1 MSHFGRN
8 IKKLR
13 RLKSMS
19 QTELADL
26 IGLKRGALG
35 AYEEGRSEPKVET
48 IIHTANYFSIP
59 IDGLLT
65 RELSI
70 NELLNFN
77 TDLTTD
83 ESQLRKVY
91 PKIPF
96 ITKSNY
102 SDYLAYYNKDN
113 FISKMPYMEW
123 PVDDSSKTYR
133 FYEITDLEMSNNQ
146 GGLYPKDII
155 LLEKLNLDH
164 LVHSAKALV
173 LYDDL
178 KFRNI
183 QVEDDLVL
191 LKADHPM
198 IEDISVSISEIKE
211 VWGLVGIYQ
220 KFRHKN

>member
-1 MSHFGRN
+1 MSHFGTN

-48 IIHTANYFSIP
+48 IIHTANYFSIS

-83 ESQLRKVY
+83 ESQLRTTF

-102 SDYLAYYNKDN
+102 TDYVKYYNKEN
-113 FISKMPYMEW
+113 FVSKMPYMEW
-123 PVDDSSKTYR
+123 PVEEASKSYR
-133 FYEITDLEMSNNQ
+133 FYEITDLEMSDNK

-155 LLEKLNLDH
+155 LLEKIEINDI
-164 LVHSAKALV
+164 STPIKALV
-173 LYDDL
+173 LYDEL
-178 KFRNI
+178 RFRNLHI
-183 QVEDDLVL
+183 SAEQAI
-191 LKADHPM
+191 LKAEHPA
-198 IEDISVSISEIKE
+198 IEDVLIQTSEIKE
-211 VWGLVGIYQ
+211 IWALVGVYQ
-220 KFRHKN
+220 KFRDI